1 MKSMSGF
8 GGGVAS
14 LSMKSASSGDPY
26 SGLIS
31 NGLEV
36 LLDAGNSS
44 SYSGSGS
51 TITNIAPS
59 GTPFGNATIK
69 QGTYTANTQGAAG
82 FQNLRAY
89 IDGFGTITYPTFTY
103 NCWVN
108 FQGDTHYST
117 IIDQD
122 DDNWFFGVY
131 NYKLI
136 TYDTTYDSYI
146 KVSTTGFF

>member
-14 LSMKSASSGDPY
+14 LSMKSASGGQQY

-31 NGLEV
+31 NGLEI
-36 LLDAGNSS
+36 LLDATNSS
-44 SYSGSGS
+44 SYSGSGT

-59 GTPFGNATIK
+59 GTPYGNATIK
-69 QGTYTANTQGAAG
+69 QGTYNANTQGVAG

-89 IDGFGTITYPTFTY
+89 IDGFGTVTHPTFTY

-108 FQGDTHYST
+108 FQGDGSYNT
-117 IIDQD
+117 IIDQN
-122 DDNWFFGVY
+122 DDNWFFGLQSLS
-131 NYKLI
+131 LI
-136 TYDTTYDSYI
+136 HI
-146 KVSTTGFF
+146 

>member
-14 LSMKSASSGDPY
+14 LSMKSAASGEQY

-89 IDGFGTITYPTFTY
+89 IVDLEQLHIQHLLIIVGSTFKVT
-103 NCWVN
+103 V
-108 FQGDTHYST
+108 
-117 IIDQD
+117 
-122 DDNWFFGVY
+122 V
-131 NYKLI
+131 
-136 TYDTTYDSYI
+136 TTQY
-146 KVSTTGFF
+146 